1 MSPLR
6 AFLRTVPVIAL
17 LVTQVVLSPP
27 ANAAPGDLDLSFG
40 TGGKVTTDFALN
52 GFSDDEGE
60 AVALQPDGKIVVA
73 GAGFFV
79 APGPTSGQQFVLA
92 RYNPNGSLDPTFG
105 SGGKVTTGFGSNLSR
120 GQDMVLQPD
129 GKIVVAG
136 VTFTGTEPGS
146 DFALA
151 RYNPDGTL
159 DTTFGTGGKVITD
172 FSLLDVAEA
181 VALQPDGKILAAGLT
196 FVGGSGF
203 EATLARYNPNG
214 SLDSSFGIGGKVS
227 TDLGREDA
235 ITSIALHPDGKIV
248 AAGEGGFG
256 DFALVR
262 FNPDGSLDVSFGAA
276 GKVLTDWGGEDAI
289 NSLALQPDGKIV
301 AAGLSIFF
309 GPPVTFVFE
318 LARYNPD
325 GTLDGTFGSGGK
337 VATNFGGTNEAAR
350 DVALQPDGK
359 IVATG
364 RSGTTGASQ
373 DFALARYNPDGSL
386 DNSFGTGGK
395 VTTDF
400 AGNDD
405 AALAIALQPDEKIVA
420 AGTVLTARGEDFAL
434 ARYEGGAVITVAVDI
449 KPGSATNPIKV
460 SSSGRIPVAIL
471 STSSFD
477 ATTVDPSTVCFG
489 DDDHAAQRDCT
500 EAHGTG
506 HIEDLNGDGRSDLLL
521 HYETGQTGIDRRDTQ
536 ACLTGMTV
544 SGLTIEGC
552 DSVETL

>member
-1 MSPLR
+1 MSVRLL
-6 AFLRTVPVIAL
+6 LRTLPVAAL
-17 LVTQVVLSPP
+17 LLAQVVLASPV
-27 ANAAPGDLDLSFG
+27 NAAPGDLDPSFG
-40 TGGKVTTDFALN
+40 IGGKVTTDFALN
-52 GFSDDEGE
+52 GFSDDEGK

-73 GAGFFV
+73 GGSFFV

-92 RYNPNGSLDPTFG
+92 RYNANGSLDPTFG
-105 SGGKVTTGFGSNLSR
+105 SGGKVTTAFGSNLSR
-120 GQDMVLQPD
+120 GQNLVLQPD

-136 VTFTGTEPGS
+136 VTFTGTEPGA

-159 DTTFGTGGKVITD
+159 DATFGTGGKVITD
-172 FSLLDVAEA
+172 FSLLDDAEA
-181 VALQPDGKILAAGLT
+181 VALQPDGKILAAGIT
-196 FVGGSGF
+196 FVSGSGF
-203 EATLARYNPNG
+203 EGTLARYNPNG

-227 TDLGREDA
+227 TDLGSEDA
-235 ITSIALHPDGKIV
+235 ITSIALHPDGKII

-256 DFALVR
+256 DFALIR
-262 FNPDGSLDVSFGAA
+262 FNPDGSLDVSFGTG
-276 GKVLTDWGGEDAI
+276 GKVSTDLGGEDAI
-289 NSLALQPDGKIV
+289 FAIALQPDGRIV
-301 AAGLSIFF
+301 AAGSSIFF
-309 GPPVTFVFE
+309 GPPVTLAFE

-364 RSGTTGASQ
+364 RSGTTGGSQ

-386 DNSFGTGGK
+386 DSSFGTGGK

-405 AALAIALQPDEKIVA
+405 AALALALQPDEKIVA

-434 ARYEGGAVITVAVDI
+434 ARYQGGAAITVPIDI
-449 KPGSATNPIKV
+449 KPASTTNPIKV
-460 SSSGRIPVAIL
+460 SSTGRIPVAIL

-477 ATTVDPSTVCFG
+477 ATTVDPTSDCFG
-489 DDDHAAQRDCT
+489 DAEAPAERDCT
-500 EAHGTG
+500 EAHSSLQDVN
-506 HIEDLNGDGRSDLLL
+506 EDGRRDLLL
-521 HYETGQTGIDRRDTQ
+521 LFETRQTGIDPGDTQ
-536 ACLTGMTV
+536 ACLTGRTF
-544 SGLTIEGC
+544 SGLGFEGC
-552 DSVETL
+552 DSIKTL